1 MAKSSNQKLK
11 LLYIIDML
19 ERESS
24 EEHPVSTKAMIEM
37 LERQGI
43 SAERKSIYDDINQLI
58 EFGYDVIQIRSKIN
72 GGYYLGSR
80 RFELAELK
88 LLVDAVQSSK
98 FITEKKSREL
108 IRKLEELT
116 SKHEASYLQR
126 QVFVA
131 KRVKT
136 ENEGIYYN
144 VDSIHRSIH
153 DNVKISFTYLEWNT
167 NKELVPRKN
176 GQKYVVSPWALI
188 WQDENYY
195 LAAFV
200 DGVMKHFRVDKMGQV
215 TLEKSQRE
223 GLETF
228 ERMDLAKYASQRL
241 GMYGGLEETVTI
253 RFPNYLLGVALDRF
267 GKDISVRKEDED
279 FVLVRIKAVISGQF
293 FGWLA
298 GLGKEVVVVSPELVR
313 AQYVKWLYDTL
324 SSQRLSE

>member
-11 LLYIIDML
+11 LLYILDML

-24 EEHPVSTKAMIEM
+24 EEYPISTKALIEM
-37 LERQGI
+37 LEHKGI
-43 SAERKSIYDDINQLI
+43 NAERKSIYDDINQLI
-58 EFGYDVIQIRSKIN
+58 EFGVDVIQIRSKVN

-80 RFELAELK
+80 KFELAELK

-116 SKHEASYLQR
+116 SKHEATYLQR

-131 KRVKT
+131 QRVKT

-144 VDSIHRSIH
+144 VDAIHRSIH
-153 DNVKISFTYLEWNT
+153 DDVQISFTYLEWNT
-167 NKELVPRKN
+167 KKELVPRKN
-176 GQKYVVSPWALI
+176 GQRYVVSPWSLI

-195 LAAFV
+195 LAAFD

-215 TLEKSQRE
+215 TLETIKRE
-223 GLETF
+223 GLRAF
-228 ERMDLAKYASQRL
+228 EQMDLAKYTNQRL
-241 GMYGGLEETVTI
+241 GMYGGVEETITLKI
-253 RFPNYLLGVALDRF
+253 PNQLIGVMLDRF
-267 GKDISVRKEDED
+267 GKEISVRKEED
-279 FVLVRIKAVISGQF
+279 THVIVRIKAVVSGQL

-298 GLGKEVVVVSPELVR
+298 GLGKDVVLTAPEAVR
-313 AQYVKWLYDTL
+313 AQYIKWLYDTL
-324 SSQRLSE
+324 SSQRLP